1 MTKKIF
7 KAIIFAVGVVL
18 ISSLVIVMGGLYD
31 YFNGVR
37 ETQMRDQLELAT
49 VAVEENGVNYL
60 KKLKLENYSFTLV
73 ASDGTVLYNT
83 RDNAKT
89 MENYSSRSEIQQ
101 ALKNGEGE
109 SSQYSSGFLQ
119 KTMCYAKRLSDG
131 NVLCI
136 SLDHTS
142 AGSLVLGM
150 LQPII
155 IVLAIALVMSGILAR
170 QMSRRIAEP
179 LNRLDLEKPLEND
192 AYEEIAP
199 LLTRINH
206 QHQEIT
212 RQLWQLQRKRDEFAQ
227 ITASMK
233 EGLVILDAN
242 NIVLSINPAAQKLF
256 DTDRSC
262 VGSDFL
268 TVDRSLEMNTAIKK
282 AKERDSTEIRIER
295 NGRVYHFEISNIN
308 SGGEVIGTVILSF
321 DITEQEAA
329 ERNRREF
336 TANVSHELKTPLQ
349 GIIGSAELLE
359 TGMVNKDDEVR
370 FIGHI
375 RTEAARMVTLIE
387 DIIRLSR
394 LDEGGTMPDEIVDL
408 SEIAREVIENLQDA
422 AKEKGITLSVQGE
435 SGEVNGERRLLY
447 EIVFNLCDNAIKYN
461 EENGK
466 VDVTIASD
474 ELKTSV
480 TVKDTGI
487 GIPLE
492 HQDRIFER
500 FYRVDKSH
508 SRTSGGTGLGLSIV
522 KHAVQYHQGEIELK
536 SEPNKGT
543 EITITFPRQ

>member
-18 ISSLVIVMGGLYD
+18 ISSLVIVMGGLYE
-31 YFNGVR
+31 YFNSVQ
-37 ETQMRDQLELAT
+37 ETQMRNQLELAV

-60 KKLKLENYSFTLV
+60 KKLKLENYGFTLV
-73 ASDGTVLYNT
+73 APDGAVLYDT
-83 RDNAKT
+83 QDSSKT
-89 MENYSSRSEIQQ
+89 MNNYSDRSEIQQ
-101 ALKNGEGE
+101 ALKEGEGK
-109 SSQYSSGFLQ
+109 SSQYSPSFLQ
-119 KTMCYAKRLSDG
+119 KTMCYAKKLSDG
-131 NVLCI
+131 SVLRI
-136 SLDHTS
+136 SLGRTF

-155 IVLAIALVMSGILAR
+155 VVLAIALVMSGILAR
-170 QMSRRIAEP
+170 QMSRRIAQP

-199 LLTRINH
+199 LLIRINH

-212 RQLWQLQRKRDEFAQ
+212 RQLWQLQRRKDEFAQ

-233 EGLVILDAN
+233 EGLVVLDAN
-242 NIVLSINPAAQKLF
+242 STVLSINPAAQQLF
-256 DTDRSC
+256 DTDRTC

-268 TVDRSLEMNTAIKK
+268 TVDRSLEMNSAIKK
-282 AKERDSTEIRIER
+282 AKESGSAEIRIER
-295 NGRVYHFEISNIN
+295 NARVYHFEISNIN
-308 SGGEVIGTVILSF
+308 SGGEVIGMVILSF

-329 ERNRREF
+329 EKNRREF

-359 TGMVNKDDEVR
+359 NGMVNKEDEVR

-375 RTEAARMVTLIE
+375 RTEAARMVTLID

-394 LDEGGTMPDEIVDL
+394 LDEGGAMPDETVDM
-408 SEIAREVIENLQDA
+408 SEIAQEVIDNLQDT
-422 AKEKGITLSVQGE
+422 AKEKGISLSLQGE
-435 SGEVNGERRLLY
+435 SCEINGVRRLLY
-447 EIVFNLCDNAIKYN
+447 EIIYNLCDNAIKYN
-461 EENGK
+461 NENGR
-466 VDVTIASD
+466 VDVSVTSD
-474 ELKTSV
+474 EQKTSI

-492 HQDRIFER
+492 HQSRIFER

-536 SEPNKGT
+536 SEPNNGT
-543 EITITFPRQ
+543 EITVTFPKQ